1 MKLVTFEHAGVDR
14 IGAVVGETVY
24 DLAAL
29 SLADGGVALPGTML
43 GLLALGPAGL
53 ARADALVAR
62 VGPENGI
69 PLGQVTLRAPIP
81 RPGKL
86 LLLANNYAAHIEEG
100 GEQVFTPT
108 ETTPWLFLK
117 PNTAIIGPDQGIVC
131 PAFSDRVDWEIE
143 LAVVIGS
150 RCRYVP
156 VDRAYEVVAGYT
168 IVNDVSARRLNL
180 GFTRTPREW
189 DPFYDWLHG
198 KWFDSFAP
206 MGPYLVTRDEV
217 PKPLGLDFEL
227 RVNGE
232 VRQRANTNLMLF
244 KIHDAIHFAS
254 RIMTLEPG
262 DLIAMGTA
270 AGTGSATNTYLQP
283 GDVLEAEIDGL
294 GVLRTPVI
302 SEEQAGIPPVW
313 GAVR

>member
-1 MKLVTFEHAGVDR
+1 MRLVTFEHAGTNRTGVVVD
-14 IGAVVGETVY
+14 GSVY
-24 DLAAL
+24 DLAGL
-29 SLADGGVALPGTML
+29 SAGDGHGALPGDML
-43 GLLALGPAGL
+43 GLLALGPSGL
-53 ARADALVAR
+53 ERAASLAAHVERASG
-62 VGPENGI
+62 V
-69 PLGQVTLRAPIP
+69 PLGQAKLKAPIP

-117 PNTAIIGPDQGIVC
+117 PSTAIIGPEQGIIC
-131 PAFSDRVDWEIE
+131 PAYSDQVDWEIE
-143 LAVVIGS
+143 LAVVIGT

-156 VDRAYEVVAGYT
+156 VEHAYEVVAGYT

-180 GFTRTPREW
+180 DVTRVERDW

-206 MGPYLVTRDEV
+206 MGPYIATRDCM
-217 PKPLGLDFEL
+217 PNPLGLDFEL
-227 RVNGE
+227 RVNGD

-244 KIHDAIHFAS
+244 KIHDAIAFAS

-262 DLIAMGTA
+262 DVIAMGTA
-270 AGTGSATNTYLQP
+270 AGTGSATGTYLQP
-283 GDVLEAEIDGL
+283 GDVLEAEIAGL
-294 GVLRTPVI
+294 GVLRTPVL
-302 SEEQAGIPPVW
+302 SEEQAGIAPLAA
-313 GAVR
+313 GTR